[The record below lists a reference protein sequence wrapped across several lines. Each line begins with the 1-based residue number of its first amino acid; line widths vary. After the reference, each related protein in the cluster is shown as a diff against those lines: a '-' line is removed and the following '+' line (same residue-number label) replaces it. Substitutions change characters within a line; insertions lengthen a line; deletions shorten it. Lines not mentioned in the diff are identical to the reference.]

1 MAKPTIAVRV
11 TTRKGKDMLKLLNGE
26 WADVISETETE
37 VTFRAPE
44 VVYVGDQTPLRAFG
58 IRFARTGEFYT
69 NTYPKEYIEDHRPRC
84 SAAREERILRVRDS
98 SGKNT
103 ARRR

>member
-44 VVYVGDQTPLRAFG
+44 LVYVGDQAPLRAFG
-58 IRFARTGEFYT
+58 TRFARTGKFYT

-84 SAAREERILRVRDS
+84 KPRSA
-98 SGKNT
+98 
-103 ARRR
+103 